1 MQFNS
6 GDIHVRTIPETFEAM
21 YQVMCYIAATPEG
34 GLVIAP
40 ESKLENNRSQKLKMS
55 AKSDSDNVKAL
66 A

>member
-21 YQVMCYIAATPEG
+21 YQVMYYIATTPEG

-40 ESKLENNRSQKLKMS
+40 SWRIVEARS
-55 AKSDSDNVKAL
+55 
-66 A
+66 